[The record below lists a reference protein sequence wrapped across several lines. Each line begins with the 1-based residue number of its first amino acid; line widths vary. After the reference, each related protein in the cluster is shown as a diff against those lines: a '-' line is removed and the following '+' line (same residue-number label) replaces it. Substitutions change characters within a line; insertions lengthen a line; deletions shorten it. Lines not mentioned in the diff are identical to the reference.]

1 MLELSGGNLSAA
13 VVNAFLLALWVV
25 LPALLL
31 SYLRQSVLTRRLR
44 PDFTLRKSE
53 TDELNRAL
61 SLYGGVRDRLDE
73 IHESP
78 DTSKS
83 LWWSPVRLHSDPPDS
98 SDEFENLKAHAQ
110 HLRAMISRLRNQPLS
125 RLRSWIHS
133 KAAQYALGHAVA
145 VYAVSFVLLLLL
157 AFHIADQPVWAED
170 LNSHASDVLVWY
182 PFDPRLFYANGI
194 ATGFTVI
201 AMPFLYWVR
210 RLDLSREHSVEFCLF
225 RDMAN
230 LGPWET
236 IYEQEIASEE
246 DKSPEEDASSK
257 EQADAPD
264 DAILTDS
271 NWTKILGVSEGASVE
286 EVKEAYKALIKQNH
300 PDRVQGMSPAF
311 KELAEAETKKIN
323 AAYREALS
331 SARPQAAVD
340 EGLKATTAED
350 LAATAAEDLKTTA
363 AEQEMVAA

>member
-1 MLELSGGNLSAA
+1 MLELGDGDLSAA

-44 PDFTLRKSE
+44 SDFALRKSE
-53 TDELNRAL
+53 TGELSRAL
-61 SLYGGVRDRLDE
+61 SLYGDVRVRLEE
-73 IHESP
+73 IHGNPEL
-78 DTSKS
+78 SKTP
-83 LWWSPVRLHSDPPDS
+83 WWSPLRLQGDGPGSNE
-98 SDEFENLKAHAQ
+98 EFEDLKAHAQ
-110 HLRAMISRLRNQPLS
+110 HLRAMISRLRNQPLL
-125 RLRSWIHS
+125 RLQSWIHS
-133 KAAQYALGHAVA
+133 KAAQFALGHAVA

-170 LNSHASDVLVWY
+170 LNSHVSDVLVWY

-201 AMPFLYWVR
+201 ATPVLYWVR

-225 RDMAN
+225 KDMAN

-236 IYEQEIASEE
+236 IYEKEIPSEE
-246 DKSPEEDASSK
+246 DKAPEEDSSP
-257 EQADAPD
+257 ENDADQPNHAR
-264 DAILTDS
+264 LTDA
-271 NWTKILGVSEGASVE
+271 NWIRILGVSEAATVE

-323 AAYREALS
+323 AAYREALNS
-331 SARPQAAVD
+331 TPLKAIVD
-340 EGLKATTAED
+340 ENLKTAADEDLKATTDE
-350 LAATAAEDLKTTA
+350 
-363 AEQEMVAA
+363 EMVAA